1 MGFQVTRIRE
11 YEVHRVRAEE
21 QAAFRQQLATAR
33 ARADAEYQETLRGLK
48 EREAAMTAAMQRRER
63 VLSLSSTPPLCS
75 PLAPRYASH
84 AAIPVQ
90 ELEQEQY
97 EHRQRM
103 LSEMESLRARE
114 EELKRAADLDT
125 RSVGMEEQRLRQ
137 LEKHLRDRYA
147 KSLVARER
155 E

>member
-1 MGFQVTRIRE
+1 M
-11 YEVHRVRAEE
+11 
-21 QAAFRQQLATAR
+21 L
-33 ARADAEYQETLRGLK
+33 
-48 EREAAMTAAMQRRER
+48 
-63 VLSLSSTPPLCS
+63 PP
-75 PLAPRYASH
+75 H

-147 KSLVARER
+147 MPRGERER
-155 E
+155 G